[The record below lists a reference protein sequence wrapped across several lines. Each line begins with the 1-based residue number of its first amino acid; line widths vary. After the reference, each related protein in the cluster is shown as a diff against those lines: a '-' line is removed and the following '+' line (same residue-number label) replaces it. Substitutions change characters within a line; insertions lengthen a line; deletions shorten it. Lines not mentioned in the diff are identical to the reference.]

1 MHLRVF
7 QFVTLAFVLLNIFFL
22 LLLAW
27 LQNLEDA
34 YLQGPF
40 WILFECNL
48 EPASTYCLRI

>member
-22 LLLAW
+22 LLLAG